1 MTTVA
6 AIAAILAG
14 LLHVMIFVFESVMWS
29 RPTTWRRFGVR
40 SQADADVL
48 RPMALNQG
56 FYNLFLGIGALV
68 GAVLLLAGQ
77 PHRRPH
83 PGPVQLR
90 LHARGRSGAG
100 GQQPEAGQSGG
111 HPGRVP
117 VARRGLTLF
126 I

>member
-14 LLHVMIFVFESVMWS
+14 LLHVMIFAFESVLWS
-29 RPTTWRRFGVR
+29 RPKTWRRFGVH

-68 GAVLLLAGQ
+68 GAGVLLAGDLTVGRTLILFSCGCMLAAAVVLVVSN
-77 PHRRPH
+77 PK
-83 PGPVQLR
+83 L
-90 LHARGRSGAG
+90 ARAAVTQGAL
-100 GQQPEAGQSGG
+100 PLLA
-111 HPGRVP
+111 V
-117 VARRGLTLF
+117 VLTLF
-126 I
+126 V